1 MNKVIEESIISGTVL
16 NPGIARLDDGRWLT
30 VYTASSIHPV
40 CGNFSCTPLIPVVNE
55 ELWAATSEDGIVW
68 EKIGSLGLRG
78 SDATVVSL
86 GENRFRVY
94 AGDVDTTKG
103 ILTDEIESH
112 WVSTFIITVE

>member
-1 MNKVIEESIISGTVL
+1 M
-16 NPGIARLDDGRWLT
+16 

-68 EKIGSLGLRG
+68 EKVGSLGLRG
-78 SDATVVSL
+78 SDATIVSL

-94 AGDVDTTKG
+94 AGDVDATRG